1 MLSIKSL
8 VDGNDNIVIADTE
21 YVKRGWHL
29 GLDTDS
35 FRLFNDIVR
44 HIRVSDRYKDVIDT
58 FDVPDGETPSGFKIE
73 YEMEDY
79 HTLILDLVRN
89 IGYDR
94 NGKKKP
100 TNLLFSADTANP
112 YEVAEIKNLVS
123 NLTCNPGIIYD
134 LFINNPKANIGN
146 EYRTRNEVMEAI
158 GNTLGPGCDI
168 SVEINN
174 PFDDIEKILDEIAEF
189 REMLTKYR
197 VVIKV
202 PHTGPVNR
210 NNYKTLLEG
219 NKQFPIQYNK
229 GTTKDNLRGHNLACR
244 LHEEGYRVNFTLMFE
259 PYQGA
264 MALQARPYFI
274 NSFIRHRLK
283 ETTYMESLIESYH
296 VYGDQHYIEDLRT
309 YMIQKDYLP
318 SYAIEEDLLKV
329 LDEGKRI
336 IKYRNI
342 DNEEGSDGLDA
353 ARHNLRLLKNTN
365 LVDTRLIICSMQGPS
380 NYPDIDKMLTEP
392 EFICMNDRVV
402 ITAPPD
408 YLARFTSTNQVIAYN
423 RRFLNAVNNGVK

>member
-8 VDGNDNIVIADTE
+8 VDGNDNVTISDIE
-21 YVKRGWHL
+21 YVKRGWNL
-29 GLDTDS
+29 PLDVEK
-35 FRLFNDIVR
+35 FQLFSGIVR
-44 HIRVSDRYKDVIDT
+44 NIKVSDQFKDVIDT
-58 FDVPDGETPSGFKIE
+58 FNVLEGETPAGFKIE
-73 YEMEDY
+73 YSLEDY
-79 HTLILDLVRN
+79 HSLQLNLVRD
-89 IGYDR
+89 IAYDK
-94 NGKKKP
+94 NGEKRP

-112 YEVAEIKNLVS
+112 YEVAEIKNLLA

-146 EYRTRNEVMEAI
+146 EFKTRNEVMKAI

-197 VVIKV
+197 IVIKV
-202 PHTGPVNR
+202 PHTGPINK

-229 GTTKDNLRGHNLACR
+229 GTTKDYLRGHNLAYR

-274 NSFIRHRLK
+274 NSFVRHRLK
-283 ETTYMESLIESYH
+283 ETAYMESLIASYN
-296 VYGDQHYIEDLRT
+296 VYGDQHYIEDLRSF
-309 YMIQKDYLP
+309 MIQKDYLP

-342 DNEEGSDGLDA
+342 DNAEGFDGLDA
-353 ARHNLRLLKNTN
+353 VRHNLRLLKNSN
-365 LVDTRLIICSMQGPS
+365 LDDTRLIICSMEGS
-380 NYPDIDKMLTEP
+380 RNYPEIDKMLTEP
-392 EFICMNDRVV
+392 EFIGMNDRVV

-408 YLARFTSTNQVIAYN
+408 YLARFTSTNQVISYN